1 VALIMETPL
10 QKNNDKIDE
19 FIILADKVKECN
31 QLTADKMEKRIRNDM
46 DNMKNSIDNNFNLL
60 KGALEK

>member
-1 VALIMETPL
+1 METPL
-10 QKNNDKIDE
+10 QQNNNKIDK

-31 QLTADKMEKRIRNDM
+31 QLTADKMEKRIRSDM